1 MLPNNSFKPTPCRGI
16 GHVLYATLAHVR
28 RPATGRLNS
37 GVRCVKMLI
46 ERDKISKSSS
56 FILRSSLLEEAMHL
70 AGISTDTSLHH
81 VSSSIFFDAHFW
93 PPRPNVP
100 YERFYI
106 RAGCVPTIQ
115 SNEARLFVETHVIPS
130 FIDWASG
137 ILSLPNNSPVRRS
150 QQAFGR
156 EFDRAHT

>member
-1 MLPNNSFKPTPCRGI
+1 
-16 GHVLYATLAHVR
+16 
-28 RPATGRLNS
+28 
-37 GVRCVKMLI
+37 MLI
-46 ERDKISKSSS
+46 EKEKISKNSS
-56 FILRSSLLEEAMHL
+56 FILRSSLLEQAMHE
-70 AGISTDTSLHH
+70 AGISTDTSLRH
-81 VSSSIFFDAHFW
+81 VSSRIFFDAYFW

-115 SNEARLFVETHVIPS
+115 SHEARLFVQTHVIPS

-137 ILSLPNNSPVRRS
+137 ILSLPSDSPVRRS
-150 QQAFGR
+150 EQVFGR